1 MERITISLD
10 EELVSQFEAY
20 RQRRGYQNRSEAI
33 RDMIR
38 GTLESDRMESTR
50 SSHCVG
56 TLSYVFNHE
65 QRELARR
72 LTHAHHH
79 HHDVSIS
86 TLHVHL
92 DHDNCLETVV
102 VSGPT
107 RQVEEFANAVISQ
120 PGVRHGRLNLIPAEV
135 EQEHHHHGSTA
146 QRHGHTHPQ
155 T

>member
-10 EELVSQFEAY
+10 DELISQFEEY
-20 RQRRGYQNRSEAI
+20 LKRRSYKNRSEAI

-38 GTLESDRMESTR
+38 DTLEVDRMEQTDSG
-50 SSHCVG
+50 HCVG
-56 TLSYVFNHE
+56 TLSYLFNHE
-65 QRELARR
+65 ERELARR

-92 DHDNCLETVV
+92 DHENCLETVV
-102 VSGPT
+102 VSGPI
-107 RQVEEFANAVISQ
+107 RQVEAFANAIITQ
-120 PGVRHGRLNLIPAEV
+120 PGVRHGRLNLIPVEV
-135 EQEHHHHGSTA
+135 HQEQHHHGSGA
-146 QRHGHTHPQ
+146 RKHSHTHPQ

>member
-38 GTLESDRMESTR
+38 STLESDRMESTR

-65 QRELARR
+65 ERELARR

-120 PGVRHGRLNLIPAEV
+120 PGVRHGRLNLIPVEV

-146 QRHGHTHPQ
+146 HRHSHTHPQ

>member
-10 EELVSQFEAY
+10 DELISQFEEYLKRRNY
-20 RQRRGYQNRSEAI
+20 RNRSEAI

-38 GTLESDRMESTR
+38 DTLEADRMEQTD

-65 QRELARR
+65 ERELARR

-79 HHDVSIS
+79 HHDVSVS

-92 DHDNCLETVV
+92 DHENCLETVV
-102 VSGPT
+102 VNGPT
-107 RQVEEFANAVISQ
+107 RQVEAFANAVITQ
-120 PGVRHGRLNLIPAEV
+120 PGVRHGRLNLIPVEV
-135 EQEHHHHGSTA
+135 HQEHHHHGSGA
-146 QRHGHTHPQ
+146 QKHSHTHPQ

>member
-10 EELVSQFEAY
+10 DELISQFEEY
-20 RQRRGYQNRSEAI
+20 LKRRSYKNRSEAI

-38 GTLESDRMESTR
+38 DTLEADRMEQTDSG
-50 SSHCVG
+50 HCVG
-56 TLSYVFNHE
+56 TLSYLFNHE
-65 QRELARR
+65 ERELARR

-92 DHDNCLETVV
+92 DHENCLETVV
-102 VSGPT
+102 VSGPI
-107 RQVEEFANAVISQ
+107 RQVEAFANAVITQ
-120 PGVRHGRLNLIPAEV
+120 PGVRHGRLNLIPVEV
-135 EQEHHHHGSTA
+135 HQEQHHHGSGA
-146 QRHGHTHPQ
+146 RKHSHTHPQ

>member
-10 EELVSQFEAY
+10 DELTSQFEEY
-20 RQRRGYQNRSEAI
+20 LKRRSYKNRSEAV

-38 GTLESDRMESTR
+38 DTLEADRMEHSD
-50 SSHCVG
+50 SGHCVG

-65 QRELARR
+65 ERELARR

-92 DHDNCLETVV
+92 DHENCLEAVV
-102 VSGPT
+102 VNGPT
-107 RQVEEFANAVISQ
+107 RQVEAFANAVISQ
-120 PGVRHGRLNLIPAEV
+120 PGVRHGKLNLIPVEV
-135 EQEHHHHGSTA
+135 QQEHHHHGSGA
-146 QRHGHTHPQ
+146 QKHRHTHPQ

>member
-10 EELVSQFEAY
+10 DELISQFEEY
-20 RQRRGYQNRSEAI
+20 LKRRSYKNRSEAI

-38 GTLESDRMESTR
+38 DTLEADRMEHSDTG
-50 SSHCVG
+50 HCVG
-56 TLSYVFNHE
+56 TLTYVFNHE
-65 QRELARR
+65 ERELARR

-92 DHDNCLETVV
+92 DHENCLEAVV
-102 VSGPT
+102 VNGPT
-107 RQVEEFANAVISQ
+107 RQVEAFANAVITQ
-120 PGVRHGRLNLIPAEV
+120 PGVRHGKLNLIPVEV
-135 EQEHHHHGSTA
+135 QQEHHHHGSDA
-146 QRHGHTHPQ
+146 HKHSHTHPQ